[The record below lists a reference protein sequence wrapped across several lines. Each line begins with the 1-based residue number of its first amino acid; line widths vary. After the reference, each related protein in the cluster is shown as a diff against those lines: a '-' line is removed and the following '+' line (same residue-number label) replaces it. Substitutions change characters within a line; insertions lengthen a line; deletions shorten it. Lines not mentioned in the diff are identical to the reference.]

1 MSDRSNPVSRRART
15 GVGLAFV
22 ALAMVVTS
30 VLAGLGFASSAPSA
44 AQYQYGKKIAICH
57 YTGSKKHPWVTLHV
71 DIHSWPG
78 HLEHGDSSAVLWP
91 ACSFKKQQGKIAIC
105 HYTGSKK
112 HPMGHPARRYP
123 LLAGA
128 SAARRFAR
136 SVPAA
141 SAAAACS
148 PRKPKPKPKPAN
160 HGHGSKGD
168 QGSTGGHGHR
178 K

>member
-1 MSDRSNPVSRRART
+1 VSDRSNPVSRRART

-71 DIHSWPG
+71 NLHSWPG
-78 HLEHGDSSAVLWP
+78 HLQHGDSLGP
-91 ACSFKKQQGKIAIC
+91 CPQ
-105 HYTGSKK
+105 
-112 HPMGHPARRYP
+112 HPLPPPVRH
-123 LLAGA
+123 
-128 SAARRFAR
+128 
-136 SVPAA
+136 
-141 SAAAACS
+141 
-148 PRKPKPKPKPAN
+148 RKPKPTPKPAKQ
-160 HGHGSKGD
+160 GHGSNGD
-168 QGSTGGHGHR
+168 HGSTGGHGHS